1 MHVDPGDTRMHDIHR
16 HHHLS
21 QARHRIPARTRGAH
35 NKIKIL

>member
-16 HHHLS
+16 HHLS